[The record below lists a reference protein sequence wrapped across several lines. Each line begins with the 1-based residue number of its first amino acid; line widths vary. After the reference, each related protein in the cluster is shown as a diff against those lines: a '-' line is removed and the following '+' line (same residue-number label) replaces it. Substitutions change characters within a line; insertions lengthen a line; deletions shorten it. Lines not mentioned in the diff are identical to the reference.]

1 MTVSLAERARQ
12 GRMVALEAI
21 KVKKPG
27 ADIVLLSDRRQNTRP
42 VFASRRADPSL
53 LVA

>member
-21 KVKKPG
+21 KVKKSG
-27 ADIVLLSDRRQNTRP
+27 ADIVVLSDRRHSVRP
-42 VFASRRADPSL
+42 VFTSRRADPSL

>member
-1 MTVSLAERARQ
+1 MTVSLAERARK

-21 KVKKPG
+21 KTRKPG
-27 ADIVLLSDRRQNTRP
+27 ADIVLLSDRRQSVRP
-42 VFASRRADPSL
+42 VFMSRRADPSL

>member
-12 GRMVALEAI
+12 GRIIALEAI
-21 KVKKPG
+21 KVQKSG
-27 ADIVLLSDRRQNTRP
+27 ADIVLLSDRRQNARP
-42 VFASRRADPSL
+42 VFTSRRADPSL